1 MLLKPG
7 AVEVAPILNT
17 DQVGNLDQVK
27 RAGAVAV
34 VYSGR
39 DGFVDG
45 NQLVE
50 RHLKEAFLR
59 VGFHPWGGEEHSQEG
74 AQALFDGGRVLR
86 RCNGT
91 ANPEK
96 GELAVKRKIAL
107 RAFKDG
113 AIRHDAAWHTA
124 QASPPISTCP
134 FCRTTSRKNGIVPS
148 AAIGNRTASNTA
160 FRMSAGGKGM

>member
-1 MLLKPG
+1 QREELRVAVTPCGWVGNGNRAKVRNFARGETCVAGQIIGSLIQGGVPHEILDRAVLLKPG

-17 DQVGNLDQVK
+17 DQVGNLDRVK

-50 RHLKEAFLR
+50 RHLKEPLLR
-59 VGFHPWGGEEHSQEG
+59 VGFHPWGGEVHSQKG
-74 AQALFDGGRVLR
+74 AQALFDSGRVLR

-96 GELAVKRKIAL
+96 GELAVKRK
-107 RAFKDG
+107 
-113 AIRHDAAWHTA
+113 
-124 QASPPISTCP
+124 
-134 FCRTTSRKNGIVPS
+134 
-148 AAIGNRTASNTA
+148 
-160 FRMSAGGKGM
+160 